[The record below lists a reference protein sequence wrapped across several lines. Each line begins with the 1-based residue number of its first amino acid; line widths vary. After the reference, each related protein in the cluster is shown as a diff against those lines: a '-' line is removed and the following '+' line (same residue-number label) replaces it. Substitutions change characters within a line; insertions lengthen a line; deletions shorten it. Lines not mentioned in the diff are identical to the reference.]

1 MSEPAPSQAMPAH
14 QRWWLGSAV
23 ALAIVAAALT
33 VGELLGWPFLASPLQ
48 SLLSK
53 RLERTVSF
61 AAPAASSP
69 SALPSPSTSPAPAF
83 SVRFMGGVQLRVAQ
97 LEVAAPA
104 WSRAPHLMLAQELT
118 LDLRYIDLWRAMR
131 GQRLRLESL
140 KAREL
145 DAHLERL
152 ADGRTSWSFKRIANT
167 AAAQALPQVGQ
178 LRVSQGIVHLRDEPM
193 KLDVQVQLS
202 LADVKRTTA
211 TLRAL
216 ATGQYR
222 EFPLKVELL
231 ARGRLPWEAH
241 EGDELPERE
250 PDNVRAALT
259 VKAEVGRAT
268 LAFDGDAVDVAT
280 LRGLSGRFSLR
291 GPSLAAVGDPVGVT
305 LPTTAPFRTKGQ
317 VVKQGKVWRVVID
330 DATVGASQLRGAFSY
345 DQTGAVPL
353 LAGRL
358 GGKRLHLVDLGPV
371 VGVVPASG
379 PANNAANNAA
389 NAGAKGQVKPRARVL
404 PTRPFDLAAL
414 RIMDANVL
422 IDIDEVDLNTSRLE
436 PLRPLRAHLVL
447 AGGVLTL
454 NELDA
459 RTADGRV
466 YGQVRLD
473 GRADTAAWHADL
485 KLNDVR
491 LERWIHQK
499 RASASFPFV
508 SGRLDGAAV
517 VQGQGRSTAEILSS
531 LTGNV
536 HAELRGGAVS
546 HMALELAGLD
556 VAQALGLL
564 VKGDDA
570 LPVPCAVAD
579 LVAANGLLRPRLVVL
594 DTRDSV
600 VWIDGTVSLAHEA
613 LDLRAVVA
621 PKDFSPLTLRTPLRV
636 RGSFAQPVV
645 SLQTQALGQKLGAAF
660 LLGLIN
666 PLAALIPL
674 IDPGDTE
681 AARSGAA
688 ACQSLRQRG
697 VVKAA
702 VTPGGSGKLARPA
715 AAPKPTSL
723 RSPAH

>member
-1 MSEPAPSQAMPAH
+1 MNEAAPSQAMPTR
-14 QRWWLGSAV
+14 QRWWLGGTI
-23 ALAIVAAALT
+23 ALVIVVAAITA
-33 VGELLGWPFLASPLQ
+33 GELLGWPFLASPLQ

-53 RLERTVSF
+53 RLERTVIF
-61 AAPAASSP
+61 TAPAASAS
-69 SALPSPSTSPAPAF
+69 SPSPSSWSTPAPAF
-83 SVRFMGGVQLRVAQ
+83 SVRFIGGVQLRVAQ
-97 LEVAAPA
+97 MEVAAPT

-118 LDLRYIDLWRAMR
+118 LELRYIDLWRAMR

-152 ADGRTSWSFKRIANT
+152 ADGRTSWSFKQAANT
-167 AAAQALPQVGQ
+167 VAAQALPQVGQ
-178 LRVSQGIVHLRDEPM
+178 LRVSQGRVQVRDEPM
-193 KLDVQVQLS
+193 QLDVQVQLS

-222 EFPLKVELL
+222 QFPLKVELL
-231 ARGRLPWEAH
+231 ARGRLPWEAYA
-241 EGDELPERE
+241 GDELPERE

-259 VKAEVGRAT
+259 VKADVGRAT
-268 LAFDGDAVDVAT
+268 LAFEGNAVDVTT
-280 LRGLSGRFSLR
+280 LRGLSGHFSLR

-305 LPTTAPFRTKGQ
+305 LPTTAPFRAKGQ
-317 VVKQGKVWRVVID
+317 VVRQGKVWRVVID

-358 GGKRLHLVDLGPV
+358 AGKRLHLVDLGPA
-371 VGVVPASG
+371 VGVVPA
-379 PANNAANNAA
+379 AAVASV
-389 NAGAKGQVKPRARVL
+389 GAKGQVKRRARVL

-414 RIMDANVL
+414 RVMEANVL

-447 AGGVLTL
+447 AGGVLAL

-485 KLNDVR
+485 KLNNVR
-491 LERWIHQK
+491 LERWIHQT
-499 RASASFPFV
+499 RASTSLPYV
-508 SGRLDGAAV
+508 SGRLDGAVV

-531 LTGNV
+531 LKGNV
-536 HAELRGGAVS
+536 HAELRAGAVS

-579 LVAANGLLRPRLVVL
+579 LVASNGLVRPRLMVL

-600 VWIDGTVSLAHEA
+600 VWIDGSVSLTNEA

-621 PKDFSPLTLRTPLRV
+621 PRDFSPLTLRTPLRV

-674 IDPGDTE
+674 IDPGDTD

-688 ACQSLRQRG
+688 ACQQSLRQRG
-697 VVKAA
+697 WAKTAA
-702 VTPGGSGKLARPA
+702 TPGGGGKGSRA
-715 AAPKPTSL
+715 AIAAKPISL

>member
-23 ALAIVAAALT
+23 ALAIVVAALT
-33 VGELLGWPFLASPLQ
+33 AGELLGWPFLAAPLQ
-48 SLLSK
+48 SQLSK

-69 SALPSPSTSPAPAF
+69 SALPSPAPAF

-97 LEVAAPA
+97 MEVAAPA
-104 WSRAPHLMLAQELT
+104 WSRAPHLLLAQEIT
-118 LDLRYIDLWRAMR
+118 LELRYIDLWRAMR

-152 ADGRTSWSFKRIANT
+152 ADGRTSWSFKRAANT

-178 LRVSQGIVHLRDEPM
+178 LRVSQGSVRLRDEPLE
-193 KLDVQVQLS
+193 LDVQVLLS

-211 TLRAL
+211 TLRAF

-222 EFPLKVELL
+222 QFPVKVELL

-241 EGDELPERE
+241 EGDELPARE
-250 PDNVRAALT
+250 PESTRAALT
-259 VKAEVGRAT
+259 VKAELGRAT
-268 LAFDGDAVDVAT
+268 LAFDGDAVDVTT
-280 LRGLSGRFSLR
+280 LRGLAGHFSLR

-305 LPTTAPFRTKGQ
+305 LPTTAPFRAKGQ

-330 DATVGASQLRGAFSY
+330 DAVVGASQLRGAFSY

-358 GGKRLHLVDLGPV
+358 GGKRLAMVDLAPA
-371 VGVVPASG
+371 VGVVPA
-379 PANNAANNAA
+379 AAAA
-389 NAGAKGQVKPRARVL
+389 NAGAKGQAKPRSRVL

-414 RIMDANVL
+414 RVMEANVW

-454 NELDA
+454 NEIDA
-459 RTADGRV
+459 RTADGRL

-645 SLQTQALGQKLGAAF
+645 SLQTQAMGQKLGAAF